1 MRSCFT
7 ITTTSSP
14 ARWLSWASSW
24 CAKCVGGYWRPVTA
38 IDLADTDGNPA
49 TVADPNWTSL
59 LATPPYPSRYN
70 VVNSAVAHSGEQ
82 RDLASTGRKLEYSG
96 QGPVG
101 HTVMTTFARACPS
114 PR

>member
-1 MRSCFT
+1 
-7 ITTTSSP
+7 IN
-14 ARWLSWASSW
+14 
-24 CAKCVGGYWRPVTA
+24 
-38 IDLADTDGNPA
+38 LADTDGNPA

-59 LATPPYPSRYN
+59 LATPPYPEYPSRCN

-82 RDLASTGRKLEYSG
+82 RDLALTGRKLEYSG